1 MNCVLCTVK
10 IGLMRLVTKCELN
23 WEGGGLN
30 TRTTCEMLPKRFSDY
45 FLKKQPLP
53 ISDQKS
59 EKFDLS
65 QN

>member
-1 MNCVLCTVK
+1 
-10 IGLMRLVTKCELN
+10 MRLVTKCELN
-23 WEGGGLN
+23 WGGGGGGLN

-53 ISDQKS
+53 ISDWKS
-59 EKFDLS
+59 EKVDLS